1 MVEMKPSSHY
11 SALQGMLVGVVSLLL
26 VGLIIFPFRHH
37 DYEVE
42 FLLVLPVVYAGVFGG
57 RTAAVVIAVAAV
69 GVFHLVVRFEK
80 SGIQEDIVAFATFFG
95 CAFAVGSVVGSKV
108 DLLFLAEQRQQEQRR
123 LAELDIQVA
132 ENAARMAVLEQVD
145 QQRVALLRSVSHDLR
160 TPLATIR
167 AVATDLRDDDLHDRR
182 VRQELLK
189 SVSDEAER
197 LDHLVGNLL
206 SMSRIEAGSMRL
218 DDQAVDLV
226 EVMNLAAL
234 RLSPLFVDATL
245 DVQIDPTLPLLD
257 GDPMLLD
264 EVISNLLEN
273 AARYA
278 PSGTSV
284 SVELTS
290 TEGPTV
296 LLRVR
301 DHGPGIDPQHAEQ
314 AFQPFWRGPDSR
326 SSGLGLAIVRAI
338 VEAHHG
344 TITLSPTPGGGATF
358 DIHLPARDDAPIEQE
373 VGAGSG

>member
-1 MVEMKPSSHY
+1 MKPGSHY
-11 SALQGMLVGVVSLLL
+11 SAQQGILVGIGSLLL
-26 VGLIIFPFRHH
+26 MGLIIYPFRHY
-37 DYEVE
+37 DYEIE

-57 RTAAVVIAVAAV
+57 RTAAIATAVAAV
-69 GVFHLVVRFEK
+69 AVFHFVVRFEE
-80 SGIQEDIVAFATFFG
+80 SGFQEDIVAFAVFFG
-95 CAFAVGSVVGSKV
+95 CAFAVGSIVGSRV
-108 DLLFLAEQRQQEQRR
+108 DLLYLAEQRQQEQRR
-123 LAELDIQVA
+123 LAELNIQVA
-132 ENAARMAVLEQVD
+132 ENASRMAVLEQVD

-167 AVATDLRDDDLHDRR
+167 AVATDLRDEDLHDER

-206 SMSRIEAGSMRL
+206 SMSRIEAGSMRVE
-218 DDQAVDLV
+218 DQVVDLV

-234 RLSPLFVDATL
+234 RLSPLFMDATL
-245 DVQIDPTLPLLD
+245 DVQIDPTLPLVD
-257 GDPMLLD
+257 GDPVLLD
-264 EVISNLLEN
+264 QVISNLLEN

-284 SVELTS
+284 SVELTAS
-290 TEGPTV
+290 EGPTV
-296 LLRVR
+296 VLRVR
-301 DHGPGIDPQHAEQ
+301 DHGPGIDPEHAEQ

-344 TITLSPTPGGGATF
+344 TITLSPTPAGGATF
-358 DIHLPARDDAPIEQE
+358 DVHLPARDDARLEQE
-373 VGAGSG
+373 AGTGSG